1 MIQALEIPGWQKLLI
16 LAVLLRILIM
26 PFLFHPDI
34 KTYHFQ
40 ASFLSKGVLNIYS
53 YLTENKKDLPIKEE
67 FVYFPLS
74 YFFLGGYQTLVSPL
88 LGNGFSS
95 WLSDASQESMDRVG
109 VFRYLFLLKL
119 PYLGFDIAIAFVLA
133 LFFNNAK
140 QKRRAFI
147 LWLFNPLS
155 IILIYVYSNIDVIPV
170 FLTLL
175 SLLLIE
181 KQKLLLPAVLL
192 GVGAGFKSYPM
203 LFLPFLILLGRSV
216 NQKLLIAAAALG
228 TLLVTILPFLTSTG
242 FQQGAFASGLTTRIF
257 SYGISLGFGEILAPG
272 VIALTILFFWSVF
285 ENLCKKE
292 DMWKYFLVIP
302 LLIFSLIHFHI
313 QWILW
318 ILPFFVILIVK
329 NQKFAFPVA
338 ILLIAAVSVPLLY
351 DDKAMT
357 FSAFKAISSL
367 YVLLPTPFV
376 ITQKFYDP
384 YTLQSVLH
392 SLLAGGSLVLTFQI
406 FRRRQIETG

>member
-1 MIQALEIPGWQKLLI
+1 MLQKLEIPGWQKILV
-16 LAVLLRILIM
+16 LAVLVRLLLM
-26 PFLFHPDI
+26 PFFYHPDI

-40 ASFLSKGVLNIYS
+40 ASFLNKGVLNIYS
-53 YLTENKKDLPIKEE
+53 YLTENKKALPIKEE

-74 YFFLGGYQTLVSPL
+74 YFFLGGYQTLISPL

-119 PYLGFDIAIAFVLA
+119 PYLGFDIATAFVLTM
-133 LFFNNAK
+133 FFNNAN
-140 QKRRAFI
+140 QKRRSFI
-147 LWLFNPLS
+147 LWLFNPIS
-155 IILIYVYSNIDVIPV
+155 IFLIYIYSNIDIIPV

-192 GVGAGFKSYPM
+192 GIGAGFKSYPM

-216 NQKLLIAAAALG
+216 NQKLLIAAVALG
-228 TLLVTILPFLTSTG
+228 AFLVIILPFLTSAG

-272 VIALTILFFWSVF
+272 VIALAILFFWSVF

-318 ILPFFVILIVK
+318 TVPFFIILIVK
-329 NQKFAFPVA
+329 EERFTLPVITLLGLAF
-338 ILLIAAVSVPLLY
+338 LIPLFY

-357 FSAFKAISSL
+357 FSIFRAVSDL
-367 YVLLPTPFV
+367 YTLLPTPFV
-376 ITQKFYDP
+376 MLQRFYDP
-384 YTLQSVLH
+384 YAFQGVLH
-392 SLLAGGSLVLTFQI
+392 SLLAGGSLVLAFQI
-406 FRRRQIETG
+406 FKRRQI